1 MNANKDSI
9 SIFSLCDTC
18 ENIEC
23 FHFFNSKGSYNV
35 TDCNGWTQITEVD
48 FSCPKK

>member
-9 SIFSLCDTC
+9 SVFSLCDTC

-23 FHFFNSKGSYNV
+23 FHFFNPKGSYNA
-35 TDCNGWTQITEVD
+35 TNCDGWTQITEVD